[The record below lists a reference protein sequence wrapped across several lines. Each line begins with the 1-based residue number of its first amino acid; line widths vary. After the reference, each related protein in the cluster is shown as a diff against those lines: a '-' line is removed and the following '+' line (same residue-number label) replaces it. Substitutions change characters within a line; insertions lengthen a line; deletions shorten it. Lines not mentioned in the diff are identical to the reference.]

1 MQQFPVIDCKLCF
14 RMALGFEAD
23 GMQEGWGE
31 GEKAEGETGR
41 RKRVRAE
48 ALEANISGF
57 LITQ

>member
-1 MQQFPVIDCKLCF
+1 MIDCKLCF